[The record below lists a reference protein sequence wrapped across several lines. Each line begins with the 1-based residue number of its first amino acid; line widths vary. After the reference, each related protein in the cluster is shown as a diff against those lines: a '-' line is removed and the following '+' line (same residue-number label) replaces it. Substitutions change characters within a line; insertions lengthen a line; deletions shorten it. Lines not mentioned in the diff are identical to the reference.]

1 MTFGGLVLI
10 PVYRDCT
17 SICSSC
23 FISVLCGHFGGHFF
37 MEEFWELICQLR
49 KLLRPWFDDPVGC
62 RAEFVGKRKRR
73 RQERRHQELRVTIS
87 GIYVED

>member
-1 MTFGGLVLI
+1 
-10 PVYRDCT
+10 
-17 SICSSC
+17 
-23 FISVLCGHFGGHFF
+23 